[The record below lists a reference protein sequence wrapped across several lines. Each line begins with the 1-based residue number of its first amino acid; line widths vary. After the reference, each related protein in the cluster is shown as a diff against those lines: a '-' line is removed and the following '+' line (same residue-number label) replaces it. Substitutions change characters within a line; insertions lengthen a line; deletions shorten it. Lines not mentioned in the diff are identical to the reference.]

1 MVTIGEAVF
10 GAEVAHTP
18 ALRTRGLSGRD
29 GLAPQTGMLF
39 VYESGKAGS
48 FWMRGMRFA
57 LDFVWISSACEV
69 VRLTVDVPPPA
80 SNTGD
85 SDLPTYRSPA
95 PAAYV
100 FEINAG
106 EAAAYGIEVGD
117 PVRFSGI
124 AVEGADC

>member
-1 MVTIGEAVF
+1 MTIGEAAF
-10 GAEVAHTP
+10 DAEVAHTP

-29 GLAPQTGMLF
+29 SLAPQTGMLF
-39 VYESGKAGS
+39 VFESGRAS
-48 FWMRGMRFA
+48 AFWMKGMRFA

-69 VRLTVDVPPPA
+69 VGVTEDVPPPA
-80 SNTGD
+80 SAGSN
-85 SDLPTYRSPA
+85 LPTYSSPA

-106 EAAAYGIEVGD
+106 EVAAHDIAVGD

-124 AVEGADC
+124 SVEGADC